1 MSMKEYY
8 EKSLKMM
15 KDLNINLTRKQ
26 YSQIAK
32 RFNLL
37 SPDSLEYISKKRF
50 KKIVLENIA

>member
-1 MSMKEYY
+1 MKEYY
-8 EKSLKMM
+8 ENSIQMIRY
-15 KDLNINLTRKQ
+15 LNIKLTRKQ
-26 YSQIAK
+26 YSQLAK